1 MRDGLRSLFEKYGLP
16 KALRVDNGGPWGR
29 LQNTP
34 KWLALWIAG
43 LGVDVRWIR
52 PSTPKDNPQIE
63 RCNRLVDEWSEPHTC
78 KSVEEWQTRLDQMVE
93 LQREEYPVRNGLPR
107 TTIHPEFKEV
117 KRPYSRE
124 TEMDSWD
131 LSQAKR
137 LLSQFSWQRVVSS
150 KGQIT
155 VMSQRFMV
163 GSTYRGRKVNVRFDA
178 EQNVYAVKDMDGKP
192 LCTADAVDINVETIM
207 SLASTHQKRRRQ
219 TCGATP

>member
-1 MRDGLRSLFEKYGLP
+1 
-16 KALRVDNGGPWGR
+16 
-29 LQNTP
+29 
-34 KWLALWIAG
+34 
-43 LGVDVRWIR
+43 
-52 PSTPKDNPQIE
+52 
-63 RCNRLVDEWSEPHTC
+63 
-78 KSVEEWQTRLDQMVE
+78 
-93 LQREEYPVRNGLPR
+93 
-107 TTIHPEFKEV
+107 
-117 KRPYSRE
+117 
-124 TEMDSWD
+124 MDSWD